1 MEKLVIIKI
10 TLIKVLYLYFFG
22 NFCSKKMLDV
32 DLQSWVYVF
41 AGLSCGPLVLIKC
54 NKNMGDFSDSMEEV
68 LLSKKKCLLSVT
80 PTFYPSRFLFFKH
93 ILRDLVL
100 Q

>member
-1 MEKLVIIKI
+1 
-10 TLIKVLYLYFFG
+10 
-22 NFCSKKMLDV
+22 MLDV